1 MYNMMYKKII
11 AGVSLGLALSFGIQ
25 TTSLADEATEAK
37 LKETLTGIFKQAPT
51 SIKPTQ
57 VAGVYEIAYG
67 MELLYIS
74 ADGKYF
80 FNGDMIELNTRKN
93 LTENTRSTARKAA
106 MAKYDASKMIAYKA
120 KDEKHVL
127 TVFTDIDCP
136 YCAKIHNEVPKLNA
150 QGVTVQY
157 MLYPRAGLG
166 SASYKKAVSSW
177 CADNPQEAL
186 TKAKNRE
193 SIPDKTCDNPI
204 ADQYKLGGQL
214 GVTGTPALL
223 TETGRLIPGY
233 VPADRLIKML
243 EEDKKS

>member
-1 MYNMMYKKII
+1 MYKKII
-11 AGVSLGLALSFGIQ
+11 LGLSLGLALTLGLQ
-25 TTSLADEATEAK
+25 TPSMADEATEAK
-37 LKETLTGIFKQAPT
+37 LKEKLISIFKQAPT
-51 SIKPTQ
+51 SIKTTQ

-80 FNGDMIELNTRKN
+80 FNGDMIELATRKN
-93 LTENTRSTARKAA
+93 LTEKTRSTARKTE
-106 MAKYDASKMIAYKA
+106 MDKYDASKMIAYKA

-136 YCAKIHNEVPKLNA
+136 YCVKMHKDVGKLNEK
-150 QGVTVQY
+150 GITVQY

-166 SASYKKAVSSW
+166 SASYKKAVSAW
-177 CADNPQEAL
+177 CAENPQEAL

-193 SIPDKTCDNPI
+193 SIPEKSCDNPV
-204 ADQYKLGGQL
+204 ADQYQLGGKL

-223 TETGRLIPGY
+223 TETGHLIPGY
-233 VPADRLIKML
+233 VPVDRLILML
-243 EEDKKS
+243 EKDKAS

>member
-1 MYNMMYKKII
+1 MYKKLL
-11 AGVSLGLALSFGIQ
+11 SGLMISATLFA
-25 TTSLADEATEAK
+25 TTGTVIADEATENT
-37 LKETLTGIFKQAPT
+37 LKEKMITMFKKAPT
-51 SIKPTQ
+51 SIGESQ
-57 VAGVYEIAYG
+57 VPGVYEVSYG
-67 MELLYIS
+67 FETLYIS

-80 FNGDMIELNTRKN
+80 FNGDMIELDTRKN
-93 LTENTRSTARKAA
+93 ITEANRSGARKAV
-106 MAKYDASKMIAYKA
+106 MDKYDASKMIAYKA

-136 YCAKIHNEVPKLNA
+136 YCAKIHNEVPKLNEK
-150 QGVTVQY
+150 GVTVQY

-204 ADQYKLGGQL
+204 ADQYQLGGEI
-214 GVTGTPALL
+214 GVTGTPALV
-223 TETGRLIPGY
+223 TESGSLIPGY
-233 VPADRLIKML
+233 VPADRLVKML
-243 EEDKKS
+243 EQDSKS